1 MADTL
6 GDMKTRI
13 ASDIERELT
22 DETFTARTWEDEI
35 EASIFDAITLQKSK
49 QYWFMQQPTSAA
61 ITSSCSTTSSYVSE
75 PTGLVQ
81 IDSLRLTVNGEKQPV
96 DPCSF
101 EEMESLHD
109 GNTTDT
115 GEPFKYCR
123 YGQRVRLYP
132 APNDT
137 YTLTWSG
144 LFDDAA
150 MDNDADQTVW
160 TTVGKGELLI
170 RRQAKV
176 ILYRDYIK
184 AYNDVPAAVA
194 ALKEAENALDRE
206 HAKRVGT
213 RRLKAR
219 C

>member
-1 MADTL
+1 MANTL
-6 GDMKTRI
+6 GDLKAKI
-13 ASDIERELT
+13 ASDIERDLT
-22 DETFTARTWEDEI
+22 DETTSTRTWEDEI
-35 EASIFDAITLQKSK
+35 ESSIFDAIALQKSK
-49 QYWFMQQPTSAA
+49 QYWFMQQPTSAE

-81 IDSLRLTVNGEKQPV
+81 IDSLRLTVNSQKQSIDPV
-96 DPCSF
+96 SF
-101 EEMESLHD
+101 AEMESLHD

-132 APNDT
+132 SPNET

-150 MDNDADQTVW
+150 MDDDADITIW

-170 RRQAKV
+170 RCQAKV

-184 AYNDVPAAVA
+184 AYADVPAAIA
-194 ALKEAENALDRE
+194 ALKEVENALDRE

-213 RRLKAR
+213 RRLQAR

>member
-49 QYWFMQQPTSAA
+49 QYWFMQKPTSAA

-81 IDSLRLTVNGEKQPV
+81 IDSLRLTVNSQKQSV
-96 DPCSF
+96 DPVSF

-132 APNDT
+132 SPDDT

-150 MDNDADQTVW
+150 MDSDDDQTVW

-184 AYNDVPAAVA
+184 AYNDVPAAVT
-194 ALKEAENALDRE
+194 ALVEVEKALDRE